1 MIGNA
6 FVLAVRQIS
15 RNPLRSLLTVL
26 GVVIGVMAVITMVT
40 VGNGASQAIRT
51 QIESFGNNQLML
63 RPGLRMGPGQS
74 VGAPNFTLE
83 DADALKRQ
91 IAGIVAVAPQASKTM
106 TVVAN
111 GRNWQTSVIGTDN
124 NYFTIDN
131 REIVDGRTFEQGEM
145 QSGAA
150 VCVIGGTIQKE
161 LFGEGAEVIGRTIRT
176 GSFSCRVV
184 GLLKTKGTAAMGG
197 DQDDLLVMPI
207 KTLQRRILGK
217 NRVGALLVSVNPQS
231 DRDRLRDAVTEL
243 MRERRSLS
251 DGDDDNFQ
259 ILDTAEIA
267 AKVAS
272 TTQIMT
278 TLLAAVAAV
287 SLLVGGIG
295 IMNIMLVSVTERTRE
310 IGIRLAIGALE
321 REVLLQFLIEA
332 LMLGC
337 MGGALGVLAALGVSK
352 ALAVYMG
359 VPFIF
364 SPGINLLAFTVSAL
378 TGVVFGFFPARR
390 AAKLDPIEAVCHEWR
405 GSAAEKQKGPK
416 RELRTFHFVCW
427 CACQIRMKAKAH
439 GLERNVVAFKLVE
452 GGVGRHRGALAGWLG
467 SWLGSG
473 TRGARSAFEAV
484 VHALVVGLAAVEEL
498 HRFADDFGGVAV
510 SAVLGLVLAGAQAA
524 FDVALAALVEV
535 FLGDFGKAGEE
546 DHAVPFGFA
555 DGLAFGVAVAA
566 RRGDVERRDGGA
578 AVRRVAGFGISAE
591 IADQD
596 YLVDGSHD

>member
-295 IMNIMLVSVTERTRE
+295 IMNIMMVSVTERTRE
-310 IGIRLAIGALE
+310 IGIRK
-321 REVLLQFLIEA
+321 
-332 LMLGC
+332 
-337 MGGALGVLAALGVSK
+337 ALGAQESTILGLFVTEAAATSALGGVLGIGLGYLLS
-352 ALAVYMG
+352 AVANHILPM
-359 VPFIF
+359 V
-364 SPGINLLAFTVSAL
+364 LTDMTLTVSPSIGSVAVAFSISVGI
-378 TGVVFGFFPARR
+378 GVLFGFLPARR
-390 AAKLDPIEAVCHEWR
+390 AARLNPIEA
-405 GSAAEKQKGPK
+405 
-416 RELRTFHFVCW
+416 LRY
-427 CACQIRMKAKAH
+427 
-439 GLERNVVAFKLVE
+439 
-452 GGVGRHRGALAGWLG
+452 
-467 SWLGSG
+467 
-473 TRGARSAFEAV
+473 
-484 VHALVVGLAAVEEL
+484 
-498 HRFADDFGGVAV
+498 D
-510 SAVLGLVLAGAQAA
+510 
-524 FDVALAALVEV
+524 
-535 FLGDFGKAGEE
+535 
-546 DHAVPFGFA
+546 
-555 DGLAFGVAVAA
+555 
-566 RRGDVERRDGGA
+566 
-578 AVRRVAGFGISAE
+578 
-591 IADQD
+591 
-596 YLVDGSHD
+596 

>member
-1 MIGNA
+1 
-6 FVLAVRQIS
+6 
-15 RNPLRSLLTVL
+15 
-26 GVVIGVMAVITMVT
+26 
-40 VGNGASQAIRT
+40 
-51 QIESFGNNQLML
+51 
-63 RPGLRMGPGQS
+63 
-74 VGAPNFTLE
+74 
-83 DADALKRQ
+83 
-91 IAGIVAVAPQASKTM
+91 
-106 TVVAN
+106 
-111 GRNWQTSVIGTDN
+111 
-124 NYFTIDN
+124 
-131 REIVDGRTFEQGEM
+131 M

-176 GSFSCRVV
+176 GSNSCSVV

-287 SLLVGGIG
+287 SLLVGGSG

-364 SPGINLLAFTVSAL
+364 SPCINLLAFTVSAL

-390 AAKLDPIEAVCHEWR
+390 AAKLDPIEAVRHE
-405 GSAAEKQKGPK
+405 
-416 RELRTFHFVCW
+416 
-427 CACQIRMKAKAH
+427 
-439 GLERNVVAFKLVE
+439 
-452 GGVGRHRGALAGWLG
+452 
-467 SWLGSG
+467 
-473 TRGARSAFEAV
+473 
-484 VHALVVGLAAVEEL
+484 
-498 HRFADDFGGVAV
+498 
-510 SAVLGLVLAGAQAA
+510 
-524 FDVALAALVEV
+524 
-535 FLGDFGKAGEE
+535 
-546 DHAVPFGFA
+546 
-555 DGLAFGVAVAA
+555 
-566 RRGDVERRDGGA
+566 
-578 AVRRVAGFGISAE
+578 
-591 IADQD
+591 
-596 YLVDGSHD
+596 

>member
-91 IAGIVAVAPQASKTM
+91 IAGIVAVAPQASKT
-106 TVVAN
+106 
-111 GRNWQTSVIGTDN
+111 
-124 NYFTIDN
+124 
-131 REIVDGRTFEQGEM
+131 
-145 QSGAA
+145 
-150 VCVIGGTIQKE
+150 TIQKE

-207 KTLQRRILGK
+207 QTLQRRILGK

-390 AAKLDPIEAVCHEWR
+390 AAKLDPIEAVRHE
-405 GSAAEKQKGPK
+405 
-416 RELRTFHFVCW
+416 
-427 CACQIRMKAKAH
+427 
-439 GLERNVVAFKLVE
+439 
-452 GGVGRHRGALAGWLG
+452 
-467 SWLGSG
+467 
-473 TRGARSAFEAV
+473 
-484 VHALVVGLAAVEEL
+484 
-498 HRFADDFGGVAV
+498 
-510 SAVLGLVLAGAQAA
+510 
-524 FDVALAALVEV
+524 
-535 FLGDFGKAGEE
+535 
-546 DHAVPFGFA
+546 
-555 DGLAFGVAVAA
+555 
-566 RRGDVERRDGGA
+566 
-578 AVRRVAGFGISAE
+578 
-591 IADQD
+591 
-596 YLVDGSHD
+596 

>member
-295 IMNIMLVSVTERTRE
+295 IMNIMLVSVTERHRRPRAR
-310 IGIRLAIGALE
+310 GAAPVPDRGADARLHGW
-321 REVLLQFLIEA
+321 R
-332 LMLGC
+332 
-337 MGGALGVLAALGVSK
+337 
-352 ALAVYMG
+352 
-359 VPFIF
+359 
-364 SPGINLLAFTVSAL
+364 
-378 TGVVFGFFPARR
+378 ARR
-390 AAKLDPIEAVCHEWR
+390 AGGSGRLEGPCGLHGRALHLQPGHQSARFHRVGPHGRGVRFLPRQTCGQARPDRGGASRVTRERSGKAERSEAHASDLSFCLLVRLPDSHE
-405 GSAAEKQKGPK
+405 GESA
-416 RELRTFHFVCW
+416 RLRTERRRLQAGRRGCW
-427 CACQIRMKAKAH
+427 TSPGRSG
-439 GLERNVVAFKLVE
+439 GLAGELAGERDARRAERFRSRRPCPGCRT
-452 GGVGRHRGALAGWLG
+452 GGGRGAA
-467 SWLGSG
+467 S
-473 TRGARSAFEAV
+473 F
-484 VHALVVGLAAVEEL
+484 
-498 HRFADDFGGVAV
+498 
-510 SAVLGLVLAGAQAA
+510 
-524 FDVALAALVEV
+524 
-535 FLGDFGKAGEE
+535 
-546 DHAVPFGFA
+546 
-555 DGLAFGVAVAA
+555 
-566 RRGDVERRDGGA
+566 RR
-578 AVRRVAGFGISAE
+578 
-591 IADQD
+591 
-596 YLVDGSHD
+596 

>member
-310 IGIRLAIGALE
+310 IGIRKALGA
-321 REVLLQFLIEA
+321 RTRDVLIQFLTESAILSA
-332 LMLGC
+332 C
-337 MGGALGVLAALGVSK
+337 GGIIGVILGVG
-352 ALAVYMG
+352 
-359 VPFIF
+359 
-364 SPGINLLAFTVSAL
+364 TVSL
-378 TGVVFGFFPARR
+378 GGF
-390 AAKLDPIEAVCHEWR
+390 L
-405 GSAAEKQKGPK
+405 
-416 RELRTFHFVCW
+416 
-427 CACQIRMKAKAH
+427 
-439 GLERNVVAFKLVE
+439 
-452 GGVGRHRGALAGWLG
+452 LG
-467 SWLGSG
+467 
-473 TRGARSAFEAV
+473 FAV
-484 VHALVVGLAAVEEL
+484 VIKPAVII
-498 HRFADDFGGVAV
+498 VAV
-510 SAVLGLVLAGAQAA
+510 SFSAVVGIFFGLYPASKAAQA
-524 FDVALAALVEV
+524 DPIDALRYE
-535 FLGDFGKAGEE
+535 
-546 DHAVPFGFA
+546 
-555 DGLAFGVAVAA
+555 
-566 RRGDVERRDGGA
+566 
-578 AVRRVAGFGISAE
+578 
-591 IADQD
+591 
-596 YLVDGSHD
+596 

>member
-111 GRNWQTSVIGTDN
+111 GRNWQTSVIG
-124 NYFTIDN
+124 
-131 REIVDGRTFEQGEM
+131 DGRTFEQGEM

-390 AAKLDPIEAVCHEWR
+390 AAKLDPIEAVRHE
-405 GSAAEKQKGPK
+405 
-416 RELRTFHFVCW
+416 
-427 CACQIRMKAKAH
+427 
-439 GLERNVVAFKLVE
+439 
-452 GGVGRHRGALAGWLG
+452 
-467 SWLGSG
+467 
-473 TRGARSAFEAV
+473 
-484 VHALVVGLAAVEEL
+484 
-498 HRFADDFGGVAV
+498 
-510 SAVLGLVLAGAQAA
+510 
-524 FDVALAALVEV
+524 
-535 FLGDFGKAGEE
+535 
-546 DHAVPFGFA
+546 
-555 DGLAFGVAVAA
+555 
-566 RRGDVERRDGGA
+566 
-578 AVRRVAGFGISAE
+578 
-591 IADQD
+591 
-596 YLVDGSHD
+596 

>member
-161 LFGEGAEVIGRTIRT
+161 LFDEGAEVIGRTIRT

-390 AAKLDPIEAVCHEWR
+390 AAKLDPIEAVRHVGR
-405 GSAAEKQKGPK
+405 GSAVEKQNGPM
-416 RELRTFHFVCW
+416 RELGTFHFVCW
-427 CACQIRMKAKAH
+427 CACLIRMKAKAH